1 MNSIA
6 AFRFGGRNDTA
17 EEDDDE
23 EEEAEEDERDEEFVE
38 VIEISAG
45 DVVSSVQCPFSVGV
59 VVAVVV
65 VALFLA
71 ELPSSFLLPLLLP
84 LSSVLILE
92 VMSR

>member
-17 EEDDDE
+17 EEDD
-23 EEEAEEDERDEEFVE
+23 EEEAEEEDERDEEFVE

>member
-17 EEDDDE
+17 EEEEDDE
-23 EEEAEEDERDEEFVE
+23 EKAEEEDERDEEFVE

-59 VVAVVV
+59 VVA
-65 VALFLA
+65 LFLA